1 MNAKKRPP
9 LIAPRPDIENTPIKD
24 EELLA
29 FVKQG
34 GVSAAEQQQ
43 DKPALGKT
51 PKKAPKRRIG
61 RTLRIPEAIHAR
73 IDAAIEARTL
83 PISDNNWILEA
94 IVEKLEREANS

>member
-43 DKPALGKT
+43 EKPVIG
-51 PKKAPKRRIG
+51 KAPKRRIG
-61 RTLRIPEAIHAR
+61 RTLRIPETIHAR

-94 IVEKLEREANS
+94 RKA

>member
-1 MNAKKRPP
+1 MSAKKRPP
-9 LIAPRPDIENTPIKD
+9 LIAPRPDIDNAPMKD

-34 GVSAAEQQQ
+34 GVSAAEQQLE
-43 DKPALGKT
+43 KPVRGKAA
-51 PKKAPKRRIG
+51 KKAPKRRIG

-73 IDAAIEARTL
+73 IDVAIEARTL

-94 IVEKLEREANS
+94 IVEKLEKEGK